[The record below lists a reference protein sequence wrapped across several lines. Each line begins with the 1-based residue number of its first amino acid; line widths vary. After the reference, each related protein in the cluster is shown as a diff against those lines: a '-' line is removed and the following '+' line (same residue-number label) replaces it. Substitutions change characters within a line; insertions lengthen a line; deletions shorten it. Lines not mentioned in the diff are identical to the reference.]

1 MRTDSAGMNVE
12 SVSLVDFRS
21 YSEARFTF
29 APGLTAIIGAN
40 GRGKT
45 NLLEAVG
52 FMAGIGS
59 LRGAP
64 DEALVRS
71 GAATAVV
78 RGDVI
83 AEAGRECLVEIE
95 IARSGRNRVLLNRQ
109 RVSRLRELA
118 GTLAVTVFS
127 PDDLQLVKG
136 SPAHRRRWLD
146 EALVASHPAHETM
159 RADLDRI
166 LRQRNAAL
174 RQARGRISS
183 EIAVTLDVWDA
194 KLAAVG
200 DRLRELRQQLL
211 SSLVPRL
218 ADAYTAVA
226 GAATEIAADY
236 ASSWGPEPLAEALA
250 GARADDAR
258 RGVTTV
264 GPHRDDVSFGIDGL
278 AARTHASQGEQRSL
292 ALALRLAADGEVRA
306 RRAVRPVLLLDD
318 VFSELDPARAGALA
332 TALPDGQK
340 ILTSATGVPLG
351 CEPDLV
357 VPLDDALQSPEK
369 P

>member
-1 MRTDSAGMNVE
+1 MNVE

-21 YSEARFTF
+21 YPEARFAF
-29 APGLTAIIGAN
+29 APGLTAVIGAN

-78 RGDVI
+78 RGDIV
-83 AEAGRECLVEIE
+83 AAGGRECLVEIE

-109 RVSRLRELA
+109 RISRLRELA
-118 GTLAVTVFS
+118 GALTVTVFS

-146 EALVASHPAHETM
+146 EALVACHPAHETM

-166 LRQRNAAL
+166 LRQRNTAL
-174 RQARGRISS
+174 RQARGRIDS
-183 EIAVTLDVWDA
+183 EMAVTLDVWDA

-200 DRLRELRQQLL
+200 NRLRQLRRQLL
-211 SSLVPRL
+211 SDLVPRL
-218 ADAYTAVA
+218 TAAYAGVA
-226 GAATEIAADY
+226 GASTEIAADY
-236 ASSWGPEPLAEALA
+236 ASSWGSEPLAEALA
-250 GARADDAR
+250 AARSDDVR

-264 GPHRDDVSFGIDGL
+264 GPHRDDVSFRIGGL

-306 RRAVRPVLLLDD
+306 RRSVKPVLLLDD

-332 TALPDGQK
+332 SALPGGQK

-357 VPLDDALQSPEK
+357 MWLDDDSQTPEK
-369 P
+369 Q

>member
-1 MRTDSAGMNVE
+1 MNVE
-12 SVSLVDFRS
+12 SVSLADFRS
-21 YSEARFTF
+21 YPEARFTF
-29 APGLTAIIGAN
+29 TPGLTAVLGSN

-59 LRGAP
+59 LRGVP

-71 GAATAVV
+71 GTDAAVV
-78 RGDVI
+78 RGEI
-83 AEAGRECLVEIE
+83 AADDGRQFLVEIE
-95 IARSGRNRVLLNRQ
+95 IARTGRNRVLLNRQ

-118 GTLAVTVFS
+118 GALTVTVFS

-146 EALVASHPAHETM
+146 EALVACHPARESV

-166 LRQRNAAL
+166 LRQRNTAL
-174 RQARGRISS
+174 RQARGRISPD
-183 EIAVTLDVWDA
+183 IVVTLDVWDA
-194 KLAAVG
+194 KLAAAG
-200 DRLRELRQQLL
+200 DQLRRLRRELL
-211 SSLVPRL
+211 SGLAPRL
-218 ADAYTAVA
+218 AAAYAVVA
-226 GAATEIAADY
+226 GAATEISADY

-250 GARADDAR
+250 AARSDDVR

-264 GPHRDDVSFGIDGL
+264 GPHRDDVSFEIDGL

-306 RRAVRPVLLLDD
+306 RRSVKPVLLLDD
-318 VFSELDPARAGALA
+318 VFSELDPGRAGALA
-332 TALPDGQK
+332 LALPDGQK
-340 ILTSATGVPLG
+340 ILTSATGVPPG
-351 CEPDLV
+351 CSADQVLL
-357 VPLDDALQSPEK
+357 LDGPALSPER

>member
-1 MRTDSAGMNVE
+1 MNVGA
-12 SVSLVDFRS
+12 VSLVDFRS
-21 YSEARFTF
+21 YSEAQFAF
-29 APGLTAIIGAN
+29 APGLTAVLGRN

-71 GAATAVV
+71 GAGAAVV
-78 RGDVI
+78 RGEI
-83 AEAGRECLVEIE
+83 TAGGREQTVEIE

-118 GTLAVTVFS
+118 EALTVTVFS

-136 SPAHRRRWLD
+136 SPARRRRWLD
-146 EALVASHPAHETM
+146 EALVACRPAHEAL

-166 LRQRNAAL
+166 LRQRNTAL
-174 RQARGRISS
+174 RQAKGRVTPDM
-183 EIAVTLDVWDA
+183 AVTLDVWDA
-194 KLAAVG
+194 KLAESG
-200 DRLRELRQQLL
+200 DRLRHLRRHLL
-211 SSLVPRL
+211 SALQPRL
-218 ADAYTAVA
+218 ASAYAAVA
-226 GAATEIAADY
+226 GAPVPIAADY
-236 ASSWGPEPLAEALA
+236 VSSWGQEPLAEALA
-250 GARADDAR
+250 EARSDDVR

-264 GPHRDDVSFGIDGL
+264 GPHRDDVSFGIGGL

-292 ALALRLAADGEVRA
+292 ALALRLAADGEVREQ
-306 RRAVRPVLLLDD
+306 RSVKPVLLLDD

-332 TALPDGQK
+332 GALPDGQK
-340 ILTSATGVPLG
+340 ILTSATGVPPG
-351 CEPDLV
+351 CAADQVLRLDGPAEP
-357 VPLDDALQSPEK
+357 PGER
-369 P
+369 

>member
-1 MRTDSAGMNVE
+1 MNVE

-21 YSEARFTF
+21 YPEARFAF
-29 APGLTAIIGAN
+29 APGLTAVIGAN

-64 DEALVRS
+64 DEALVRL

-78 RGDVI
+78 RGDIV
-83 AEAGRECLVEIE
+83 AAGGRECLVEIE

-109 RVSRLRELA
+109 RISRLRELA
-118 GTLAVTVFS
+118 GALTVTVFS

-136 SPAHRRRWLD
+136 SPTHRRRWLD
-146 EALVASHPAHETM
+146 EALVACHPAHETM

-166 LRQRNAAL
+166 LRQRNTAL
-174 RQARGRISS
+174 RQARGRIDS
-183 EIAVTLDVWDA
+183 EMAVTLDVWDA
-194 KLAAVG
+194 KLAEAG
-200 DRLRELRQQLL
+200 DRLRQLRRQLL
-211 SSLVPRL
+211 SDLVPRL
-218 ADAYTAVA
+218 TAAYAGVA
-226 GAATEIAADY
+226 GASTELAADY
-236 ASSWGPEPLAEALA
+236 VSSWGSEPLAEALA
-250 GARADDAR
+250 AARSDDVR

-264 GPHRDDVSFGIDGL
+264 GPHRDDVSFRIGSL

-306 RRAVRPVLLLDD
+306 RRSVRPVLLLDD

-332 TALPDGQK
+332 SALPDGQK

-357 VPLDDALQSPEK
+357 MWLDDDSQTPEK
-369 P
+369 Q

>member
-1 MRTDSAGMNVE
+1 MNVE

-21 YSEARFTF
+21 YPEARFAF
-29 APGLTAIIGAN
+29 APGLTAVIGAN

-71 GAATAVV
+71 GAVTAVV
-78 RGDVI
+78 RGDIV
-83 AEAGRECLVEIE
+83 AAGGRECLVEIE

-109 RVSRLRELA
+109 RISRLRELA
-118 GTLAVTVFS
+118 GALTVTVFS

-146 EALVASHPAHETM
+146 EALVACHPAHETM

-166 LRQRNAAL
+166 LRQRNTAL
-174 RQARGRISS
+174 RQARGRIDS
-183 EIAVTLDVWDA
+183 EMAVTLDVWDA
-194 KLAAVG
+194 KLAAAG
-200 DRLRELRQQLL
+200 DRLRQLRRQLL
-211 SSLVPRL
+211 SDLVPRL
-218 ADAYTAVA
+218 TAAYAGVA
-226 GAATEIAADY
+226 GASTELAADY
-236 ASSWGPEPLAEALA
+236 VSSWGSEPLAEALA
-250 GARADDAR
+250 AARSDDVR

-264 GPHRDDVSFGIDGL
+264 GPHRDDVSFRIGGL

-306 RRAVRPVLLLDD
+306 RRSVRPVLLLDD
-318 VFSELDPARAGALA
+318 VFSELDPARAEALA
-332 TALPDGQK
+332 SALPDGQK

-357 VPLDDALQSPEK
+357 MWLDDDSQTPEK
-369 P
+369 Q

>member
-1 MRTDSAGMNVE
+1 MIVE

-21 YSEARFTF
+21 YSQARFSF
-29 APGLTAIIGAN
+29 EPGLTAVIGPN

-71 GAATAVV
+71 GAEAAVV
-78 RGDVI
+78 RGEITSAD
-83 AEAGRECLVEIE
+83 GRDQTVEIE

-109 RVSRLRELA
+109 RVTRLRELA
-118 GTLAVTVFS
+118 EALTVTVFS

-136 SPAHRRRWLD
+136 SPVQRRRWLD
-146 EALVASHPAHETM
+146 EALVACRPAHEAL

-166 LRQRNAAL
+166 LRQRNTAL
-174 RQARGRISS
+174 RQAKGRVDPDM
-183 EIAVTLDVWDA
+183 AVTLDVWDA
-194 KLAAVG
+194 KLAAAG
-200 DRLRELRQQLL
+200 DRLRHLRRHLL
-211 SSLVPRL
+211 TGLQPRL
-218 ADAYTAVA
+218 ASAYAAVA
-226 GAATEIAADY
+226 GGPAQIAADY
-236 ASSWGPEPLAEALA
+236 VSSWGREPLAEALA
-250 GARADDAR
+250 AARSDDVR

-264 GPHRDDVSFGIDGL
+264 GPHRDDVSFEIDGL

-292 ALALRLAADGEVRA
+292 ALALRLAADGEVREQ
-306 RRAVRPVLLLDD
+306 RSVKPVLLLDD

-332 TALPDGQK
+332 GALPGGQK
-340 ILTSATGVPLG
+340 ILTSATGVPPG
-351 CEPDLV
+351 CAADQVLL
-357 VPLDDALQSPEK
+357 LDGPAEAQEGR
-369 P
+369 

>member
-1 MRTDSAGMNVE
+1 MNVE

-21 YSEARFTF
+21 YPEARFDF
-29 APGLTAIIGAN
+29 VPGLTAVIGAN

-64 DEALVRS
+64 DEALVRA
-71 GAATAVV
+71 GVDTAIV
-78 RGDVI
+78 RGDI
-83 AEAGRECLVEIE
+83 TADAGRECLVEIE
-95 IARSGRNRVLLNRQ
+95 IARAGRNRVLLNRH
-109 RVSRLRELA
+109 RLPRLRELA
-118 GTLAVTVFS
+118 EALTVTVFS

-136 SPAHRRRWLD
+136 GPAHRRRWLD
-146 EALVASHPAHETM
+146 EALVACHPAHETT
-159 RADLDRI
+159 RAELDRI
-166 LRQRNAAL
+166 LRQRNTAL

-183 EIAVTLDVWDA
+183 EMAVTLDVWDA
-194 KLAAVG
+194 KLAAAG
-200 DRLRELRQQLL
+200 DRLRQLRRQLL
-211 SSLVPRL
+211 SGL
-218 ADAYTAVA
+218 APKLTAAYTAVA
-226 GAATEIAADY
+226 GASTEIAADY
-236 ASSWGPEPLAEALA
+236 ASSWGSEPLAEALVE
-250 GARADDAR
+250 ARSDDVR

-292 ALALRLAADGEVRA
+292 ALALRLAADGEIRD
-306 RRAVRPVLLLDD
+306 RRSVKPVLLLDD
-318 VFSELDPARAGALA
+318 VFSELDPARASALA
-332 TALPDGQK
+332 SALPDGQK
-340 ILTSATGVPLG
+340 ILTSATGVPPG

-357 VPLDDALQSPEK
+357 VRLDDAPQSPEK

>member
-1 MRTDSAGMNVE
+1 MNVE

-21 YSEARFTF
+21 YSEARFVF

-200 DRLRELRQQLL
+200 DRLRELRRQLL
-211 SSLVPRL
+211 SSLTPRL
-218 ADAYTAVA
+218 AAAYTAVA

-306 RRAVRPVLLLDD
+306 RRAVKPVLLLDD

-357 VPLDDALQSPEK
+357 VPLDDAPQSPEK

>member
-1 MRTDSAGMNVE
+1 MNVE

-21 YSEARFTF
+21 YPEARFAF
-29 APGLTAIIGAN
+29 APGLTAVIGAN

-52 FMAGIGS
+52 FMAGMGS

-71 GAATAVV
+71 GAVTAVV
-78 RGDVI
+78 RGDIV
-83 AEAGRECLVEIE
+83 AADGRECLVEIE
-95 IARSGRNRVLLNRQ
+95 IARSGRNRVLFNRQ

-118 GTLAVTVFS
+118 GALTVTVFS

-136 SPAHRRRWLD
+136 SPAYRRRWLD
-146 EALVASHPAHETM
+146 EALVACHPAHETM

-166 LRQRNAAL
+166 LRQRNTAL
-174 RQARGRISS
+174 RQARGRIDS
-183 EIAVTLDVWDA
+183 EMAVTLDVWDA
-194 KLAAVG
+194 KLAAAG
-200 DRLRELRQQLL
+200 DRLRQLRRQLL
-211 SSLVPRL
+211 SDLVPRL
-218 ADAYTAVA
+218 TAAYAGVA
-226 GAATEIAADY
+226 GASTEIAADY
-236 ASSWGPEPLAEALA
+236 ASSWGSEPLAEALA
-250 GARADDAR
+250 AARSDDVR

-264 GPHRDDVSFGIDGL
+264 GPHRDDVSFRIGGL

-306 RRAVRPVLLLDD
+306 RRSVRPVLLLDD
-318 VFSELDPARAGALA
+318 VFSELDPVRAGALVS
-332 TALPDGQK
+332 ALPAGQK

-357 VPLDDALQSPEK
+357 MWLDDDSQTPEK
-369 P
+369 R

>member
-1 MRTDSAGMNVE
+1 MNVE

-21 YSEARFTF
+21 YSEARFAF
-29 APGLTAIIGAN
+29 APGLTAIIGTN
-40 GRGKT
+40 GQGKT

-78 RGDVI
+78 RGDII

-95 IARSGRNRVLLNRQ
+95 IARTGRNRVLLNRQ

-118 GTLAVTVFS
+118 RTLTVTVFS

-146 EALVASHPAHETM
+146 EALVACHPAHETL

-194 KLAAVG
+194 KLADVG

-250 GARADDAR
+250 DARSEDAR

-278 AARTHASQGEQRSL
+278 AARTHASQGEQRCL

-332 TALPDGQK
+332 AALPDGQK

-351 CEPDLV
+351 CEPELV
-357 VPLDDALQSPEK
+357 VPLNDVPQSPEK
-369 P
+369 L

>member
-1 MRTDSAGMNVE
+1 MNVE

-21 YSEARFTF
+21 YPEARFAF
-29 APGLTAIIGAN
+29 APGLTAVIGAN

-64 DEALVRS
+64 DEAMVRS

-78 RGDVI
+78 RGDIV
-83 AEAGRECLVEIE
+83 AAGGRECLVEIE

-109 RVSRLRELA
+109 RISRLRELA
-118 GTLAVTVFS
+118 GALTVTVFS

-136 SPAHRRRWLD
+136 SPTHRRRWLD
-146 EALVASHPAHETM
+146 EALVACHPAHETV

-166 LRQRNAAL
+166 LRQRNTAL
-174 RQARGRISS
+174 RQARGRIDS
-183 EIAVTLDVWDA
+183 EMAVTLDVWDA
-194 KLAAVG
+194 KLAAAG
-200 DRLRELRQQLL
+200 DRLRQLRRQLL
-211 SSLVPRL
+211 SDLVPRL
-218 ADAYTAVA
+218 TAAYAGVA
-226 GAATEIAADY
+226 GASTEIAADY
-236 ASSWGPEPLAEALA
+236 ASSWGSEPLAEALA
-250 GARADDAR
+250 AARSDDVR

-264 GPHRDDVSFGIDGL
+264 GPHRDDVSFRIGGL
-278 AARTHASQGEQRSL
+278 AARTHASQGEQRSM
-292 ALALRLAADGEVRA
+292 ALALRLAVDGEVRA
-306 RRAVRPVLLLDD
+306 RRSVKPVMLLDD
-318 VFSELDPARAGALA
+318 VFSELDPARAGALVS
-332 TALPDGQK
+332 ALPDGQK

-357 VPLDDALQSPEK
+357 MWLDDDSQTPEK
-369 P
+369 Q